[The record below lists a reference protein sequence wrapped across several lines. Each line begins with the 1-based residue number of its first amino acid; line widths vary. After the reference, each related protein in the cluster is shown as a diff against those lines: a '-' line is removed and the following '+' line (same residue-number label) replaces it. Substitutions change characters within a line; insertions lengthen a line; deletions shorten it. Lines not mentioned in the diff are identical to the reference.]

1 MMLKVSQYLEEIM
14 KPSPS
19 PLIGLSGMNFIRWN
33 APLKSMVRMASL
45 RRMSLWIK
53 TAPPVVIE
61 VSAMK

>member
-1 MMLKVSQYLEEIM
+1 MMLKVSQYLEEMM

-19 PLIGLSGMNFIRWN
+19 PLIVLSEVNFRKWN
-33 APLKSMVRMASL
+33 TPLKSMVRMASL